1 MLGVSVSCK
10 AGIPL
15 AVRGSKS
22 FLSINKVECLFVE
35 KHNRRSFHVGK
46 AVKNPVEN

>member
-1 MLGVSVSCK
+1 MLGVSISHK

-22 FLSINKVECLFVE
+22 FLSINKVERLFVE
-35 KHNRRSFHVGK
+35 KHNRTSFRVGK
-46 AVKNPVEN
+46 AVKNLVEN

>member
-1 MLGVSVSCK
+1 MPGVSVSPK

-35 KHNRRSFHVGK
+35 KHKRMSFHVGK